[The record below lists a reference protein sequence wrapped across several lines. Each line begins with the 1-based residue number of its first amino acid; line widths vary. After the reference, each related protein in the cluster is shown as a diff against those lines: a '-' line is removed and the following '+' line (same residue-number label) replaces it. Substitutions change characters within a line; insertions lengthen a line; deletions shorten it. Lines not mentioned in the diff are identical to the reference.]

1 MTKERILIKENEEL
15 LMQICRGLSEYVPV
29 LNEVK
34 QSYESLEL
42 GEFTNEV
49 FMEINKSGAN
59 EKIQKFYA
67 NLNHQLDNAKITSKI
82 IRVNMTAQTKNTTD
96 NFIEAVRNLKLF
108 KPYDIRNKIV
118 QHYDYLKP
126 HQITYENGRFFI
138 SEENKEAILEQ
149 SCRTYLTTER
159 DLFLF
164 EKVKTFSNSYKELKK
179 FLIENNF
186 YRQINHGIVAELT
199 TESTFANSN
208 TNVEMNINAIVNILR
223 NPEIYER
230 LSKS

>member
-1 MTKERILIKENEEL
+1 MKNERILIKEDREL
-15 LMQICRGLSEYVPV
+15 LKKICRDISEYVPV
-29 LNEVK
+29 LNELK
-34 QSYESLEL
+34 QSYEDLEL
-42 GEFTNEV
+42 GNFTQKIFIDIV
-49 FMEINKSGAN
+49 KSGQA
-59 EKIQKFYA
+59 KI
-67 NLNHQLDNAKITSKI
+67 LDNFRSYLITQFNNAKISSSI
-82 IRVNMTAQTKNTTD
+82 VRSNMIADTQPIQDRFKVAVENLRSFKPAD
-96 NFIEAVRNLKLF
+96 VRNRIGDT
-108 KPYDIRNKIV
+108 YN
-118 QHYDYLKP
+118 YLKP
-126 HQITYENGRFFI
+126 HQITYENGRFFV
-138 SEENKEAILEQ
+138 SDENEEAILEQ
-149 SCRTYLTTER
+149 NCRTYLTTER